1 MGAAITGKT
10 SVKPMIRFSWLSL
23 ILAGFIHSVTANETF
38 KFDASR
44 STIGF
49 RVHQFL
55 GTTDGKF
62 KQFSGTIDLDRQHP
76 EASSVSAQ
84 IQVSSINTGIKK
96 RDDHL
101 RSAEF
106 FNVAKYREITFKSRS
121 VKQTGP
127 QSGNIM
133 GDLTLHGVTKPVTL
147 RVKLVT
153 PVSDAARTRWEVT
166 TQPLK
171 RRDFGLMFGSAT
183 ETVSGISQDVAI
195 KIDIEAVKSR

>member
-1 MGAAITGKT
+1 MKLNMQFIRLNGVALIFAACVQ
-10 SVKPMIRFSWLSL
+10 S
-23 ILAGFIHSVTANETF
+23 AAANETYQ
-38 KFDASR
+38 FDQAR

-55 GTTDGKF
+55 GTTNGRF
-62 KQFSGTIDLDRQHP
+62 TQFSGSIDLDSQHP
-76 EASSVSAQ
+76 EHSSVSAR
-84 IQVSSINTGIKK
+84 IQVNSIDTGIKK

-101 RSAEF
+101 RSPEF

-127 QSGNIM
+127 QSGDIVGN
-133 GDLTLHGVTKPVTL
+133 LTLHGVTKPVTL

-153 PVSDAARTRWEVT
+153 PVSDEARTRWEVT
-166 TQPLK
+166 TEPLK

>member
-1 MGAAITGKT
+1 MKLNMQFIRLNGVALIFAAFVQ
-10 SVKPMIRFSWLSL
+10 S
-23 ILAGFIHSVTANETF
+23 AAANETYR
-38 KFDASR
+38 FDQAR

-55 GTTDGKF
+55 GTTNGKF
-62 KQFSGTIDLDRQHP
+62 TQFSGSIDLDSQHP
-76 EASSVSAQ
+76 EHSSVSAR
-84 IQVSSINTGIKK
+84 IQVSSIDTGIKK

-101 RSAEF
+101 RSPEF

-121 VKQTGP
+121 VKQTGS
-127 QSGNIM
+127 QSGDIM

-153 PVSDAARTRWEVT
+153 PVSDEARTRWEVT
-166 TQPLK
+166 TEPLK

>member
-1 MGAAITGKT
+1 MKLNIQFICLNGIALIFAAFVQ
-10 SVKPMIRFSWLSL
+10 S
-23 ILAGFIHSVTANETF
+23 AAANEIYQ
-38 KFDASR
+38 FDQAR

-49 RVHQFL
+49 RVRQFL
-55 GTTDGKF
+55 GTTNGKF
-62 KQFSGTIDLDRQHP
+62 TQFSGSIDVDRQHP
-76 EASSVSAQ
+76 EHSSVSAR
-84 IQVSSINTGIKK
+84 IQVSSIDTGIKK

-101 RSAEF
+101 RSPEF

-127 QSGNIM
+127 QSGDIV
-133 GDLTLHGVTKPVTL
+133 GDHTLHGVTTPVTL

-153 PVSDAARTRWEVT
+153 PVSDEARTRWEVT
-166 TQPLK
+166 TEPLK

-183 ETVSGISQDVAI
+183 EAVSGISQDVAI

>member
-1 MGAAITGKT
+1 MKLNMQFIRLNGIALIFAAFVQ
-10 SVKPMIRFSWLSL
+10 S
-23 ILAGFIHSVTANETF
+23 AAANETYQ
-38 KFDASR
+38 FDQAR
-44 STIGF
+44 STIVF

-55 GTTDGKF
+55 GTTNGKF
-62 KQFSGTIDLDRQHP
+62 TQFSGSIDLDRQHP
-76 EASSVSAQ
+76 EHSSVSAR
-84 IQVSSINTGIKK
+84 IQVSSIDTGIKK

-101 RSAEF
+101 RSPEF

-153 PVSDAARTRWEVT
+153 PVSDEARTRWEVT
-166 TQPLK
+166 TEPLK

>member
-1 MGAAITGKT
+1 MKPDMQFIRLNGIALIFAAFVQ
-10 SVKPMIRFSWLSL
+10 S
-23 ILAGFIHSVTANETF
+23 AAANETYQ
-38 KFDASR
+38 FDQAR

-55 GTTDGKF
+55 GTTNGKF
-62 KQFSGTIDLDRQHP
+62 SRFSGSIDVDRQHP
-76 EASSVSAQ
+76 EHSSVSAR
-84 IQVSSINTGIKK
+84 IQVSSIDTGIKK

-101 RSAEF
+101 RSSEF

-127 QSGNIM
+127 QSGDIM

-153 PVSDAARTRWEVT
+153 PVSDEARTRWEVT
-166 TQPLK
+166 TEPLK

-183 ETVSGISQDVAI
+183 EAVSGISQDVAI

>member
-1 MGAAITGKT
+1 MKLNMQFIRLNGVALIFAACVQ
-10 SVKPMIRFSWLSL
+10 SAF
-23 ILAGFIHSVTANETF
+23 ANETYQ
-38 KFDASR
+38 FDQAR

-55 GTTDGKF
+55 GTTNGRF
-62 KQFSGTIDLDRQHP
+62 TQFSGSIDLDSQHP
-76 EASSVSAQ
+76 EHSSVSAR
-84 IQVSSINTGIKK
+84 IQVSSIDTGIKK

-101 RSAEF
+101 RSPEF

-127 QSGNIM
+127 QSGDIM

-153 PVSDAARTRWEVT
+153 PVSDEARTRWEVT
-166 TQPLK
+166 TEPLK

>member
-1 MGAAITGKT
+1 MKLNMQFIRLNGVALIFAAFVQ
-10 SVKPMIRFSWLSL
+10 S
-23 ILAGFIHSVTANETF
+23 AAANETYQ
-38 KFDASR
+38 FDQAR
-44 STIGF
+44 STIVF

-55 GTTDGKF
+55 GTTNGKF
-62 KQFSGTIDLDRQHP
+62 TQFSGGIDLDSQHP
-76 EASSVSAQ
+76 EHSSVSAR
-84 IQVSSINTGIKK
+84 IQVSSIDTGIKK

-101 RSAEF
+101 RSPEF

-127 QSGNIM
+127 QSGDIM

-153 PVSDAARTRWEVT
+153 PVSDEARTRWEVT
-166 TQPLK
+166 TEPLK

>member
-1 MGAAITGKT
+1 MKLNMQFIRLNGVALIFAALVQ
-10 SVKPMIRFSWLSL
+10 S
-23 ILAGFIHSVTANETF
+23 AAANEIYQI
-38 KFDASR
+38 DQAR

-55 GTTDGKF
+55 GTTNGKF
-62 KQFSGTIDLDRQHP
+62 TQFSGSIDLDSQHP
-76 EASSVSAQ
+76 EHSSVSAR
-84 IQVSSINTGIKK
+84 IQVSSIDTGIKK

-101 RSAEF
+101 RSPEF

-127 QSGNIM
+127 QTGDIM

-153 PVSDAARTRWEVT
+153 PVSDEARTRWEVT
-166 TQPLK
+166 TEPLK

>member
-1 MGAAITGKT
+1 MKLNMQFIRLNGVALIFAAFVQ
-10 SVKPMIRFSWLSL
+10 S
-23 ILAGFIHSVTANETF
+23 AAANEIYQ
-38 KFDASR
+38 FDQAR
-44 STIGF
+44 STMGF

-55 GTTDGKF
+55 GTTNGKF
-62 KQFSGTIDLDRQHP
+62 TQFSGSIDLDSQHP
-76 EASSVSAQ
+76 EHSSVSAR
-84 IQVSSINTGIKK
+84 IQVSSIDTGIKK

-101 RSAEF
+101 RSPEF

-127 QSGNIM
+127 QSGDIM

-153 PVSDAARTRWEVT
+153 PVSDEARTRWEVT
-166 TQPLK
+166 TEPLK

>member
-1 MGAAITGKT
+1 MKLNMQFIRLNGVALIFAACVQ
-10 SVKPMIRFSWLSL
+10 SAV
-23 ILAGFIHSVTANETF
+23 ANETYQ
-38 KFDASR
+38 FDQAR

-55 GTTDGKF
+55 GTTNGKF
-62 KQFSGTIDLDRQHP
+62 TQFSGSIDLDSQHP
-76 EASSVSAQ
+76 GHSSVSAR
-84 IQVSSINTGIKK
+84 IQVSSIDTGIKQ

-101 RSAEF
+101 RSPEF

-127 QSGNIM
+127 QSGDIM
-133 GDLTLHGVTKPVTL
+133 GDLTLHGVTKPVRL

-153 PVSDAARTRWEVT
+153 PVSDEARTRWEVT
-166 TQPLK
+166 TEPLK

-183 ETVSGISQDVAI
+183 EAVSGISQDVAI

>member
-1 MGAAITGKT
+1 MKLNMQFIRLNGIALIFTAFVQSAA
-10 SVKPMIRFSWLSL
+10 
-23 ILAGFIHSVTANETF
+23 ANETYQ
-38 KFDASR
+38 FDQAR

-55 GTTDGKF
+55 GTTNGKF
-62 KQFSGTIDLDRQHP
+62 TQFSGSIDLDRQHP
-76 EASSVSAQ
+76 EHSTVAAR
-84 IQVSSINTGIKK
+84 IQVSSIDTGIKK

-101 RSAEF
+101 RSSEF

-127 QSGNIM
+127 QSGDIV
-133 GDLTLHGVTKPVTL
+133 GDLTMHGVTKPVTL
-147 RVKLVT
+147 RVKLAT
-153 PVSDAARTRWEVT
+153 PVSNEVRTRWEVT
-166 TQPLK
+166 TEPLK

-183 ETVSGISQDVAI
+183 EAVSGISQDVAI

>member
-1 MGAAITGKT
+1 MKLNMQFIQLNGIALIFAAFVQ
-10 SVKPMIRFSWLSL
+10 S
-23 ILAGFIHSVTANETF
+23 AAANEIYQ
-38 KFDASR
+38 FDQAR

-55 GTTDGKF
+55 GTTNGKF
-62 KQFSGTIDLDRQHP
+62 TQFSGSVGIDRQHP
-76 EASSVSAQ
+76 EHSSVSAR
-84 IQVSSINTGIKK
+84 IQVSSIDTGIKK

-101 RSAEF
+101 RSPEF

-121 VKQTGP
+121 VKQSGP

-153 PVSDAARTRWEVT
+153 PVSDEARTRWEVT
-166 TQPLK
+166 TEPLK

-183 ETVSGISQDVAI
+183 EAVSGISQDVAI

>member
-1 MGAAITGKT
+1 MKLNMQFIRLNGIALIFAAFVQ
-10 SVKPMIRFSWLSL
+10 S
-23 ILAGFIHSVTANETF
+23 AAANETYQ
-38 KFDASR
+38 FDQAR
-44 STIGF
+44 STIVF

-55 GTTDGKF
+55 GTTNGKF
-62 KQFSGTIDLDRQHP
+62 TQFSGSIDLDRQHP
-76 EASSVSAQ
+76 EHSSVSAR
-84 IQVSSINTGIKK
+84 IQVSSIDTGIKK

-101 RSAEF
+101 RSPEF

-127 QSGNIM
+127 QSGDIM
-133 GDLTLHGVTKPVTL
+133 GDLTMHGVTKPVTL

-153 PVSDAARTRWEVT
+153 PVSDEARTRWEVT
-166 TQPLK
+166 TEPLK

>member
-1 MGAAITGKT
+1 MKLNMQFIRLNGIALIFTAFVQSAA
-10 SVKPMIRFSWLSL
+10 
-23 ILAGFIHSVTANETF
+23 ANETYQ
-38 KFDASR
+38 FDQAR

-55 GTTDGKF
+55 GTTNGKF
-62 KQFSGTIDLDRQHP
+62 SRFSGSIDVDRQHP
-76 EASSVSAQ
+76 EHSSVSAR
-84 IQVSSINTGIKK
+84 IQVSSIDTGIKK

-101 RSAEF
+101 RSSEF

-127 QSGNIM
+127 QSGDIV
-133 GDLTLHGVTKPVTL
+133 GDLTMHGVTKPVTL
-147 RVKLVT
+147 RVKLAT
-153 PVSDAARTRWEVT
+153 PVSDEARTRWEVT
-166 TQPLK
+166 TEPLK

-183 ETVSGISQDVAI
+183 EAVSGISQDVAI

>member
-1 MGAAITGKT
+1 MQFIRLNGIALIFAAFVQ
-10 SVKPMIRFSWLSL
+10 S
-23 ILAGFIHSVTANETF
+23 AAANETYQ
-38 KFDASR
+38 FDQAR
-44 STIGF
+44 CTIVF

-55 GTTDGKF
+55 GTTNGKF
-62 KQFSGTIDLDRQHP
+62 TQFSGNIDIDRQHP
-76 EASSVSAQ
+76 EHSSVSAR
-84 IQVSSINTGIKK
+84 IQVSSIDTGIKK

-101 RSAEF
+101 RSPEF

-127 QSGNIM
+127 QSGDIV

-153 PVSDAARTRWEVT
+153 PVSDEARTRWEVT
-166 TQPLK
+166 TEPLK

>member
-1 MGAAITGKT
+1 MKLNMQFIQLTGIALIFAAFVQ
-10 SVKPMIRFSWLSL
+10 S
-23 ILAGFIHSVTANETF
+23 AAANEIYQ
-38 KFDASR
+38 FDQAR
-44 STIGF
+44 STIVF

-55 GTTDGKF
+55 GTTNGKF
-62 KQFSGTIDLDRQHP
+62 TQFSGSIDLDRQHP
-76 EASSVSAQ
+76 EHSSVSAR
-84 IQVSSINTGIKK
+84 IQVSSIDTGIKK

-101 RSAEF
+101 RSPEF

-121 VKQTGP
+121 VKQSGP

-153 PVSDAARTRWEVT
+153 PVSDEARTRWEVT
-166 TQPLK
+166 TEPLK

>member
-1 MGAAITGKT
+1 MKLNMQFIRLNGVALIFAAFVQ
-10 SVKPMIRFSWLSL
+10 S
-23 ILAGFIHSVTANETF
+23 AAANETYQ
-38 KFDASR
+38 FDQAR

-55 GTTDGKF
+55 GTTNGKF
-62 KQFSGTIDLDRQHP
+62 TQFSGSIDLDSQHP
-76 EASSVSAQ
+76 EHSSVSAR
-84 IQVSSINTGIKK
+84 IQVSSIDTGIKK

-101 RSAEF
+101 RSPEF

-127 QSGNIM
+127 QSGDIVGN
-133 GDLTLHGVTKPVTL
+133 LTLHGVTKPVTL

-153 PVSDAARTRWEVT
+153 PVSDEARTRWEVT
-166 TQPLK
+166 TEPLK
-171 RRDFGLMFGSAT
+171 RRDFRLMFGSAT
-183 ETVSGISQDVAI
+183 EAVSGISQDVAI

>member
-1 MGAAITGKT
+1 MKLNMQLIRLNSVALIFAAFVQGAA
-10 SVKPMIRFSWLSL
+10 
-23 ILAGFIHSVTANETF
+23 ANEIYQ
-38 KFDASR
+38 FDQAR

-55 GTTDGKF
+55 GTTNGKF
-62 KQFSGTIDLDRQHP
+62 TQFSGSIDLDSQHP
-76 EASSVSAQ
+76 EHSSVSAR

-101 RSAEF
+101 RSPEF

-127 QSGNIM
+127 QSGDIM

-153 PVSDAARTRWEVT
+153 PVSDEARTRWEVT
-166 TQPLK
+166 TEPLK

>member
-1 MGAAITGKT
+1 MKLNMQFVRLNGIALIFAAFVQ
-10 SVKPMIRFSWLSL
+10 S
-23 ILAGFIHSVTANETF
+23 AAANEIYQ
-38 KFDASR
+38 FDQAR
-44 STIGF
+44 STIVF

-55 GTTDGKF
+55 GTTNGKF
-62 KQFSGTIDLDRQHP
+62 TQFSGSIDIDRQHP
-76 EASSVSAQ
+76 EHSSVSAR
-84 IQVSSINTGIKK
+84 IQVSSIDTGIKK

>member
-1 MGAAITGKT
+1 MKLNMQFVRLNGIALIFAAFVQ
-10 SVKPMIRFSWLSL
+10 S
-23 ILAGFIHSVTANETF
+23 AAANEIYQ
-38 KFDASR
+38 FDQAR
-44 STIGF
+44 STIVF

-55 GTTDGKF
+55 GTTNGKF
-62 KQFSGTIDLDRQHP
+62 TQFSGSIDLDRQHP
-76 EASSVSAQ
+76 EHSSVSAR
-84 IQVSSINTGIKK
+84 IQVSSIDTGIKK

-171 RRDFGLMFGSAT
+171 RRDFGLMFSSAT
-183 ETVSGISQDVAI
+183 ETVSGISQDIAI